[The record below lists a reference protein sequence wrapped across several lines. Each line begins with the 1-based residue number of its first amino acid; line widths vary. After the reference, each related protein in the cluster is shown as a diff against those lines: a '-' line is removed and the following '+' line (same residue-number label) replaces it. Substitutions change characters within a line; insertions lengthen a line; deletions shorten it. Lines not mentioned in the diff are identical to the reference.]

1 MSEPGGNP
9 SAATGSRPDP
19 TGAPVLNSAVLD
31 DLVSLFDG
39 DCSVARGFVDGFV
52 TLSTA
57 RLARIRSAVDRR
69 DGQEGE
75 VALLSLKTT
84 SSMVGADRLTRDCEQ
99 MAAAVRDGDWASL
112 SEQLNGLHGR
122 VEQTNEQLRGWL
134 GSGHP
139 D

>member
-99 MAAAVRDGDWASL
+99 MAAAVRHGDWASL